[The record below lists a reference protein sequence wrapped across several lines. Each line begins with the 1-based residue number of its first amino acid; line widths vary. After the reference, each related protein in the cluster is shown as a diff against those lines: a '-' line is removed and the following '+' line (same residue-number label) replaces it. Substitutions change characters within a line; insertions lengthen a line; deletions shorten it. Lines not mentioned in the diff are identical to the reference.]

1 MLNQIAIQGR
11 LTKTPELRH
20 TQAGKPVASFPIAC
34 DRDFKDSNGNKAT
47 DFFDIV
53 VWGQT
58 GERCADW
65 LSKGQLVTLTGRLQ
79 TRDWTD
85 RNGNKRKAFEIVANN
100 VYFPPKTD
108 KDQEIRTQFEAP
120 TEPQFEDLDEGD
132 GDLPF

>member
-1 MLNQIAIQGR
+1 MLNQIVIQGR
-11 LTKTPELRH
+11 LTKSPELRH
-20 TQAGKPVASFPIAC
+20 TQSGKAVASLSIAC
-34 DRDFKDSNGNKAT
+34 DRDFKDSNGNKNA

-85 RNGNKRKAFEIVANN
+85 RDGNKRKSFEIMAQN
-100 VYFPPKTD
+100 VYFPPREQT
-108 KDQEIRTQFEAP
+108 R
-120 TEPQFEDLDEGD
+120 EPEMKEPEFEDVTNDD
-132 GDLPF
+132 GELPF

>member
-1 MLNQIAIQGR
+1 MLNQIVLQGR

-20 TQAGKPVASFPIAC
+20 TQAGKPVASFSIAC
-34 DRDFKDSNGNKAT
+34 DRDFRDSNGNKAT
-47 DFFDIV
+47 DFFDVV

-85 RNGNKRKAFEIVANN
+85 RDGNKRKVFEIVAQN
-100 VYFPPKTD
+100 VYFPPREKAPED
-108 KDQEIRTQFEAP
+108 SYRQEDDFADAEI
-120 TEPQFEDLDEGD
+120 EDGD
-132 GDLPF
+132 FDLPF

>member
-20 TQAGKPVASFPIAC
+20 TQAGKPVASFSIAC
-34 DRDFKDSNGNKAT
+34 DRDFRDSNGNKAT
-47 DFFDIV
+47 DFFDVV

-85 RNGNKRKAFEIVANN
+85 REGNKRKAFEIVARE
-100 VYFPPKTD
+100 VHFPPKERASEESYR
-108 KDQEIRTQFEAP
+108 QPEPEFE
-120 TEPQFEDLDEGD
+120 ELSDD
-132 GDLPF
+132 GKLPF

>member
-20 TQAGKPVASFPIAC
+20 TQAGKPVASFSIAC

-79 TRDWTD
+79 TRDWID
-85 RNGNKRKAFEIVANN
+85 RDGNKRKVFEIVAQNI
-100 VYFPPKTD
+100 YFPPREKAPENSYQ
-108 KDQEIRTQFEAP
+108 QEDDFADAEI
-120 TEPQFEDLDEGD
+120 DD
-132 GDLPF
+132 GVLPF

>member
-1 MLNQIAIQGR
+1 MLNQIVLQGR

-20 TQAGKPVASFPIAC
+20 TQAGKPVASFSIAC
-34 DRDFKDSNGNKAT
+34 DRDFRDSNGNKAT
-47 DFFDIV
+47 DFFDVV

-85 RNGNKRKAFEIVANN
+85 RDGNKRKVFEIVAQN
-100 VYFPPKTD
+100 VYFPPREKAPED
-108 KDQEIRTQFEAP
+108 SYRQEDDFADAEI
-120 TEPQFEDLDEGD
+120 DD
-132 GDLPF
+132 GELPF

>member
-20 TQAGKPVASFPIAC
+20 TQAGKPVASFSIAC
-34 DRDFKDSNGNKAT
+34 DRDFRDSNGNKAT

-85 RNGNKRKAFEIVANN
+85 REGNKRKAFEIVARE
-100 VYFPPKTD
+100 VHFPPRERAPEESYR
-108 KDQEIRTQFEAP
+108 QPEPEFE
-120 TEPQFEDLDEGD
+120 ELSDD
-132 GDLPF
+132 GELPF

>member
-20 TQAGKPVASFPIAC
+20 TQAGKPVASFSIAC

-85 RNGNKRKAFEIVANN
+85 RDGNKRKSFEIMAQN
-100 VYFPPKTD
+100 VYFPPREQTREPEMK
-108 KDQEIRTQFEAP
+108 EPEFEELP
-120 TEPQFEDLDEGD
+120 ESE
-132 GDLPF
+132 DLPF

>member
-20 TQAGKPVASFPIAC
+20 TQAGKPVASFSIAC
-34 DRDFKDSNGNKAT
+34 DRDFRDSNGNKAT

-85 RNGNKRKAFEIVANN
+85 RDGNKRKAFEIVAQN
-100 VYFPPKTD
+100 VYFPPREKAPED
-108 KDQEIRTQFEAP
+108 SYRQEDDFADAEI
-120 TEPQFEDLDEGD
+120 DDGD
-132 GDLPF
+132 FDLPF

>member
-1 MLNQIAIQGR
+1 MLNQITIQGR

-20 TQAGKPVASFPIAC
+20 TQAGKPVASFSIAC

-85 RNGNKRKAFEIVANN
+85 RDGNKRKAFEIVARE
-100 VYFPPKTD
+100 VYFPPRERAPEESYR
-108 KDQEIRTQFEAP
+108 QPEPEFEELA
-120 TEPQFEDLDEGD
+120 DD
-132 GDLPF
+132 GVLPF

>member
-1 MLNQIAIQGR
+1 MLNQIVIQGR
-11 LTKTPELRH
+11 LTKSPELRH
-20 TQAGKPVASFPIAC
+20 TQSGKAVASLSIAC
-34 DRDFKDSNGNKAT
+34 DRDFKDSNGNKNT

-85 RNGNKRKAFEIVANN
+85 RDGNKRKVFEIMAQN
-100 VYFPPKTD
+100 VYFPPREKAPENSYQ
-108 KDQEIRTQFEAP
+108 QEDDFA
-120 TEPQFEDLDEGD
+120 DAGMDD
-132 GDLPF
+132 GELPF